1 MKCRELLWLE
11 TGLSLD
17 LLSDGGLDSAR
28 KYPRGWHVCSAEPFA
43 VERQTRGRFLAV
55 VSELCSLLTS
65 YSIVLDCLH
74 TGKSLPASS
83 QWLDP

>member
-11 TGLSLD
+11 TDLSLE

-28 KYPRGWHVCSAEPFA
+28 KYPRGWSVCSAERFA

-55 VSELCSLLTS
+55 VSELCS
-65 YSIVLDCLH
+65 
-74 TGKSLPASS
+74 
-83 QWLDP
+83 